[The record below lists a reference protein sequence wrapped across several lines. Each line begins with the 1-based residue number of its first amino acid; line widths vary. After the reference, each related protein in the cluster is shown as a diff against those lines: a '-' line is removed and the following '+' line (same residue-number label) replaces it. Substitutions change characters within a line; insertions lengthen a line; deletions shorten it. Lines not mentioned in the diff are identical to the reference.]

1 MAFANVFLHRDP
13 TPLAVPGVA
22 FTDGEMEHVSPDADA
37 EFLCGETVTL
47 VAQMTSGANLP
58 DCGAVFEVFE
68 TGGGLIHAGYAPFV
82 AGVATYVIPAGVVCP
97 YDGFTP
103 RGYEWRAGIEIA
115 GVRCAYSSK
124 RGFGVTYINW
134 SGMAATLQITAA
146 SWDAFWDYV
155 EAQCPDLQRVEGAPT
170 LSKADLYGYY
180 STGIAYEHYD
190 ALAELWLPQ
199 ELTIELIPQDC
210 FWFAGDWLSMYPW
223 QWCCGTPASG
233 FKFVPFSTSYPFA
246 FVLDL
251 WCPAGRPP
259 NFNES
264 NDKSAWLEIA

>member
-1 MAFANVFLHRDP
+1 LTHI
-13 TPLAVPGVA
+13 
-22 FTDGEMEHVSPDADA
+22 SPDADV
-37 EFLCGETVTL
+37 EFQCGETVTL
-47 VAQMTSGANLP
+47 VAERSAGNP
-58 DCGAVFEVFE
+58 PCGQAVFEVF
-68 TGGGLIHAGYAPFV
+68 TGDVLTHVGYAPFV

-97 YDGFTP
+97 GDGYTP
-103 RGYEWRAGIEIA
+103 RGYEWRAGIEVD

-124 RGFGVTYINW
+124 RGFGVTDINW

-155 EAQCPDLQRVEGAPT
+155 EAQCPDLRRVAGAPT
-170 LSKADLYGYY
+170 LYKADLYGYY
-180 STGIAYEHYD
+180 ATDIAYEYYD
-190 ALAELWLPQ
+190 ALYELWLQQ
-199 ELTIELIPQDC
+199 EFTIELIPQDC
-210 FWFAGDWLSMYPW
+210 YWFAGDWESMYPW

-233 FKFVPFSTSYPFA
+233 FKFVPCSTSYPFD

-259 NFNES
+259 NSNES